1 MEKQKTA
8 VEWFAEELS
17 FLNNE
22 YDMNRMT
29 PKMYIDRLHM
39 IEDKAKQME
48 KEQIE
53 LAFFEGKND
62 GAFMERYSDYKHIT
76 ANEHYNE
83 TYGKDEN
90 KAENND

>member
-8 VEWFAEELS
+8 VEFLYEFVLLKLSNEQQMQFEGLFAQ
-17 FLNNE
+17 
-22 YDMNRMT
+22 
-29 PKMYIDRLHM
+29 
-39 IEDKAKQME
+39 AKQIE

-76 ANEHYNE
+76 ANEYYNE
-83 TYGKDEN
+83 TYGKYEN
-90 KAENND
+90 KAENNN

>member
-8 VEWFAEELS
+8 VDFYDQQLHILDLRLKSGSITIGEYFTLKSEL
-17 FLNNE
+17 
-22 YDMNRMT
+22 YT
-29 PKMYIDRLHM
+29 Q
-39 IEDKAKQME
+39 AKQME

-76 ANEHYNE
+76 ANEYYNE
-83 TYGKDEN
+83 TYGKYEN
-90 KAENND
+90 KA